1 MRRCMD
7 CGNGRMR
14 CGRYRRSDR
23 LEVYRYKKLYLNSM
37 TIIADEIY
45 HIYNQGNNREII
57 FTSDDDIEFL
67 KLFRKFVFPHCKVPA
82 FCLMPNHFHF
92 EIYANEDSANI
103 KKVEILTPVS
113 CQMDSDYCKVT
124 MPNILIK
131 DKIEPVLYSGKNQ
144 SKRNE

>member
-1 MRRCMD
+1 
-7 CGNGRMR
+7 
-14 CGRYRRSDR
+14 
-23 LEVYRYKKLYLNSM
+23 M
-37 TIIADEIY
+37 TIIADETY

-57 FTSDDDIEFL
+57 FTSDDDYIEFL

-103 KKVEILTPVS
+103 KKVGNINS
-113 CQMDSDYCKVT
+113 CQLSNGDYCKVT

-131 DKIEPVLYSGKNQ
+131 DKIEPVLYSGKKPKQ
-144 SKRNE
+144 KDE